1 MYFPDHVAVYGLR
14 VFLKY
19 RVSGFEKPGEIYDFI
34 FEHVCK
40 AFEPGRKVFEAGYK
54 IRLLFR
60 GFVDVFALS
69 RRGERGNPV
78 TGTKEML

>member
-1 MYFPDHVAVYGLR
+1 LFFFCKVGVVGL
-14 VFLKY
+14 
-19 RVSGFEKPGEIYDFI
+19 GEPGEIYDFI

-60 GFVDVFALS
+60 GFVDVFASL
-69 RRGERGNPV
+69 GVE
-78 TGTKEML
+78 KEATQ

>member
-14 VFLKY
+14 VF
-19 RVSGFEKPGEIYDFI
+19 FEIQGVLFRETGEIYDFI
-34 FEHVCK
+34 FKHVCK

-60 GFVDVFALS
+60 GFVDVFASL
-69 RRGERGNPV
+69 GVE
-78 TGTKEML
+78 KEATQ